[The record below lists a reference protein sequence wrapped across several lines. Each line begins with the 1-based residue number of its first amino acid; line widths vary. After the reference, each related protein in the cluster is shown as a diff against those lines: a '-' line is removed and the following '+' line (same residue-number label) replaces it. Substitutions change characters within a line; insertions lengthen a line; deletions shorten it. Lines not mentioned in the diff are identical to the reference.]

1 MDMEHAERRDTTAV
15 RLDRIE
21 VKLDAAIGSMNTAL
35 SAQQLAL
42 TEHVRAS
49 DAEQKRVDVDEV
61 QRRLRAVED
70 FALETRVT
78 TRTLIRMIQMTLGV
92 SAVGAIASILAIA
105 DLLSRR

>member
-1 MDMEHAERRDTTAV
+1 MEMEHDRRDTTT
-15 RLDRIE
+15 LKLERIE
-21 VKLDAAIGSMNTAL
+21 LKLDAAIGTMNTAL
-35 SAQQLAL
+35 GAQQMAL
-42 TEHVRAS
+42 SEHVRAAES
-49 DAEQKRVDVDEV
+49 DRQRLDVDEV

-92 SAVGAIASILAIA
+92 SLVGAIASILAIA

>member
-1 MDMEHAERRDTTAV
+1 MEMDHAERRDTTAV

-21 VKLDAAIGSMNTAL
+21 LKLDAAISTMNTTLGSQQMAL
-35 SAQQLAL
+35 A
-42 TEHVRAS
+42 EHIKAA
-49 DAEQKRVDVDEV
+49 DADRQRIDVDEV

-92 SAVGAIASILAIA
+92 SLVGAIASILAIA